1 MERSFAAP
9 AFQPAPRTA
18 LGTPGGS
25 SVGDHA
31 WLTSFG
37 KRDLSN
43 PQQIP
48 HFSTKSELENYDTI
62 SETEH

>member
-1 MERSFAAP
+1 M
-9 AFQPAPRTA
+9 
-18 LGTPGGS
+18 GTPGGS

-43 PQQIP
+43 PQQVP
-48 HFSTKSELENYDTI
+48 HFSTEPEPENHDTI
-62 SETEH
+62 YETEH